1 MQATDSG
8 LRGRV
13 IGKAAI
19 GLVAL
24 SLAVVPDSG
33 RAQGRA
39 DTPTNPYAGNRAMAA
54 AGATLFAQTCAACHG
69 EGGARSAR
77 APALNGSLAH
87 GDEAYDI
94 FRTIHDGVRGA
105 AMPSFSALPANEIW
119 KLVTYIQSLGSKP
132 VASAAVAARPA
143 GDAAAGARLFFAAG
157 GCGGC
162 HEINGRGAVVA
173 SDLSDIGRK
182 PIAAIRSEVLH
193 EPPSRPPRDPFS
205 VADVTLMDGSTVNG
219 VIKRRDTF
227 TLQLQQSDGA
237 FILLDNARVRAV
249 KVTATG
255 GPRDTGERLGAS
267 GVDALVAY
275 LAQQKRRDFT
285 QTIMAKLPAGLPAR
299 RIAAADEPHNWLTY
313 WGDYRGQH
321 FSPLTQVSTANVATL
336 QLRWTASL
344 PGESPLQTTPLVV
357 DGIVYT
363 SGPPGDVYALDART
377 GQQLWKFSRAQDVRN
392 PYQINPS
399 NRGVAVLG
407 SRVFFNTLDDNLIAL
422 DARSGRELWEHRL
435 ADTMRGYTMTGAPL
449 ALGDRIVVGMA
460 GGEEG
465 VSGFLSAFEP
475 ATGAQLWR
483 FDTIPG
489 PGVPGH
495 ETWTGDSWKTGG
507 GATWLTGSYDADLDL
522 VYWTVGNPGPD
533 FNPVVRRGDNLYTD
547 SVIALDA
554 KTGRLKWHYQFTPND
569 SHDWDAVAGL
579 VLADRVVDG
588 RPRKLLL
595 HADRNGFFYTLDR
608 TDGAFVSGK
617 NFVRQTWNA
626 GFDANGRPQVR
637 ADSVATRS
645 GQRVFPAV
653 GGTNFQAPSYDAA
666 SGLLYLAFQD
676 AEGFAS
682 YGDEKYE
689 PGKQY
694 RAGGKVASP
703 EPRVEPVQGIMALDT
718 VTGEKRWTFPL
729 TRTSLSAG
737 VLGTRGGLV
746 FAATAEDWFIALDA
760 ATGKPLWKVQTGGP
774 ISASPIS
781 YAVGGEQFVAI
792 AAGNTLMS
800 FALPAST
807 AAR

>member
-1 MQATDSG
+1 MQATGHGPRGWIILGSVAAG
-8 LRGRV
+8 L
-13 IGKAAI
+13 AAL
-19 GLVAL
+19 GFAL
-24 SLAVVPDSG
+24 PHGA
-33 RAQGRA
+33 RAQARA
-39 DTPTNPYAGNRAMAA
+39 DTPTNPYAGDRAMAV
-54 AGATLFAQTCAACHG
+54 AGGALFAQTCAACHG
-69 EGGARSAR
+69 EGGTGSSR
-77 APALNGSLAH
+77 APALNGSLGH

-94 FRTIHDGVRGA
+94 FRTIHDGIRGS
-105 AMPSFSALPANEIW
+105 AMPSFSALPPNEIW
-119 KLVTYIQSLGSKP
+119 KLVTYVQSLGSKP
-132 VASAAVAARPA
+132 AASTPATTRPA
-143 GDAAAGARLFFAAG
+143 GDAAAGARLFFAEG
-157 GCGGC
+157 GCSGC

-173 SDLSDIGRK
+173 GDLSDIGRK
-182 PIAAIRSEVLH
+182 PVAAIRSGVLH
-193 EPPSRPPRDPFS
+193 EPPSRPPRDPFRIAEATL
-205 VADVTLMDGSTVNG
+205 ADGTTVTG
-219 VIKRRDTF
+219 VIKRRDSF
-227 TLQLQQSDGA
+227 TLHLQKPDGA
-237 FILLDNARVRAV
+237 FVLLDNSQVRAV

-255 GPRDTGERLGAS
+255 GPRDAGDRLGAA

-275 LAQQKRRDFT
+275 LAQQKAHDFNE
-285 QTIMAKLPAGLPAR
+285 TIKAKLPAGLSGE
-299 RIAAADEPHNWLTY
+299 RIKAAAEPNNWLTY
-313 WGDYRGQH
+313 WGGYRGEH
-321 FSPLTQVSTANVATL
+321 FSPLTQISGANVPAL
-336 QLRWTASL
+336 QLRWSASL
-344 PGESPLQTTPLVV
+344 SGENLLQATPLVV

-377 GQQLWKFSRAQDVRN
+377 GLQLWKFSRAQDFRN

-422 DARSGRELWEHRL
+422 DARTGRELWERRL
-435 ADTMRGYTMTGAPL
+435 ADTMHGYTMTGAPL

-460 GGEEG
+460 GGEAG
-465 VSGFLSAFEP
+465 VSGFLSAFDP
-475 ATGAQLWR
+475 ATGKQLWR

-489 PGVPGH
+489 PGAPGH

-554 KTGRLKWHYQFTPND
+554 KTGQLKWHYQFTPND
-569 SHDWDAVAGL
+569 SHDWDAVADL

-588 RPRKLLL
+588 HMRKLLL

-608 TDGAFVSGK
+608 TDGRFIAGK

-637 ADSVATRS
+637 ADSVATPG

-666 SGLLYLAFQD
+666 SGSLYLAFQD

-682 YGDEKYE
+682 YGNETYE

-694 RAGGKVASP
+694 RAGGTV
-703 EPRVEPVQGIMALDT
+703 PRPAPRTDPVQGIMALDT
-718 VTGEKRWTFPL
+718 VTGERRWTFPL

-746 FAATAEDWFIALDA
+746 FAATAEGWFIALDA
-760 ATGKPLWKVQTGGP
+760 ATGKPLWKVQTGGQ
-774 ISASPIS
+774 ITASPIS
-781 YAVGGEQFVAI
+781 YAVDGEQFVAI
-792 AAGNTLMS
+792 SAGNTLMS
-800 FALPAST
+800 FALPA
-807 AAR
+807 ALPDR